1 MLLYATIY
9 GSFFKNKKYTHK
21 HPRWRG
27 KSELDI
33 QPSLATIVALHQR
46 LQQKEGFEFL
56 ELEGNIYHQS
66 PPSSE
71 GNAHRDKFSLIWN
84 KKSTTLKQQLNR
96 ELKSIQNTKK
106 KIKQKKIQRMLRP
119 SACDGKVKR
128 TRTYINLLQLFW
140 KNKKML
146 QKQRVKLFA
155 KTKNSRI
162 CLDPMQYYYRTT
174 RKKRT

>member
-21 HPRWRG
+21 HSRWRG

-71 GNAHRDKFSLIWN
+71 GNAHRDKFTLIWN

-96 ELKSIQNTKK
+96 ELKSIQNTK

-140 KNKKML
+140 NKQKDASEAARKTICKNKK
-146 QKQRVKLFA
+146 Q
-155 KTKNSRI
+155 
-162 CLDPMQYYYRTT
+162 
-174 RKKRT
+174 